1 MGRGPKGRARQN
13 APYSP
18 WWLCKGT
25 APGSG
30 QIRSYSSPLVLRCR
44 LAVQLDLDK
53 DWSVG
58 ARGVG
63 RRRVPYSRGRT
74 ATQPG
79 QAGGPRG
86 VIRCSFVLQG
96 LRGPRRLGPRSGR
109 RGCGESRVG
118 SWRRPAPGRL
128 RAHKSRPVRAVAARA
143 RVNSAWCSARPPSHS
158 RKTATA
164 RLLRTG
170 AAGGKLLPDE
180 GTLQPSAGRA
190 GVTIETLYLL
200 RRPVQA
206 PVRKARILEPASAL
220 TSGGG
225 P

>member
-1 MGRGPKGRARQN
+1 MGRGPKGRTRRS

-18 WWLCKGT
+18 WWLCKGA

-63 RRRVPYSRGRT
+63 RRRVAYSRGRT
-74 ATQPG
+74 AAQPG

-96 LRGPRRLGPRSGR
+96 LRGPRLLGTRSGR

-143 RVNSAWCSARPPSHS
+143 RVNSARCSARPPSHS
-158 RKTATA
+158 RKTAPA

-170 AAGGKLLPDE
+170 AVGGPVKPGE
-180 GTLQPSAGRA
+180 GALRPSAGRA
-190 GVTIETLYLL
+190 GVAVETLYHL
-200 RRPVQA
+200 RQ
-206 PVRKARILEPASAL
+206 PVRVHVRSARVLGPAGA
-220 TSGGG
+220 
-225 P
+225 